1 MPGTPARL
9 RFDIFTVF
17 LQLSGNSPQKEAAQS
32 GDNQR
37 GTSMRTLFAAIVA
50 TFAVG
55 AAAFA
60 AEAEGQ
66 IKKIDTDK
74 LTITL
79 DNGKSYKLPGEF
91 DISSLKEGME
101 VLIAYDQVGGENLIT
116 DMELP
121 E

>member
-1 MPGTPARL
+1 
-9 RFDIFTVF
+9 
-17 LQLSGNSPQKEAAQS
+17 
-32 GDNQR
+32 
-37 GTSMRTLFAAIVA
+37 MRTLFAAIVA
-50 TFAVG
+50 TFALG
-55 AAAFA
+55 SAAFA

-79 DNGKSYKLPGEF
+79 DNGKSYKLPGEL
-91 DISSLKEGME
+91 DVSTLKEGME
-101 VLIAYDQVGGENLIT
+101 IVLAYDEVGGENVIT